1 MPLTEAPHNN
11 RGGILQEPLLL
22 RSFLDTFAESACL
35 LGETA
40 DVQGMNAA
48 AERLLGYNEDELLGG
63 PFHPNREIMRDG
75 DVSGNGVATA
85 VDWHSIRPMNS
96 KFRRKNGS
104 LIDVVYTL
112 HPLARDD
119 VGSILLTFR
128 EREREPVEAIALKD
142 IEAKLAAVFDTMPD
156 GLIIIDED
164 GLIGFFSSG
173 AERLF
178 GYRRS
183 DALGKN
189 VAMLMPSPY
198 RKAHDGFLAAYR
210 ATGVKKIIGI
220 GREVIGRREDGAT
233 FPMYLSIGEMWLEGR
248 RYFVGVTHDLTKLK
262 RAEEQLLILSSA
274 VDQSPAAMLI
284 ATLDGRIQYVNQSF
298 TQLTGFA
305 KDELVGQNPRLLQS
319 GRTAPEQYQ
328 RLWETLRDGREWRG
342 EIQNRKKNGELYWA
356 QETITPLRDTKGKI
370 TRYLAI
376 QQDITEQNLAKEAL
390 AESEKRFRQVAEM
403 TGEWLWE
410 QDPQG
415 CYIYSSGAV
424 REILGFAPEEIL
436 GKTYLEL
443 LTAESRELWTTT
455 VSSAPVDAFQPFH
468 HLINQY
474 RHKDGREIYTES
486 TGAPLFDEQGQ
497 LVKWRGVDHD
507 ITVRKIFE
515 DALRVRNRAIEAA
528 HIGIVITDAQARGN
542 PNIYV
547 NPALSRITGYSHE
560 ELLGQ
565 NMRLLQGPD
574 TDPAALEQI
583 RQALENGESCEI
595 VLKNYRNSGA
605 PFWNELLISP
615 VFDDKGTVTNYIG
628 IQTDVTE
635 RRRAEQSRHE
645 LEIAR
650 NIQLSLLPDAP
661 MNLPTAELAG
671 VCVAASLVGGDYFD
685 FFPAPNSVDIVIAD
699 VSGHNVGAA
708 LLMIEV
714 RSTLRA
720 ASRRVAEA
728 PMGPATILRDLN
740 ELLFDDLNRAELF
753 ITMFYFKYFPDSRIL
768 KYANAG
774 HNWALLLR
782 REEATCTPLDAEGL
796 VLGVWREVEFEERSV
811 SLAIGDKLLL
821 YTDGITDAQNEE
833 GTFFGMDR
841 LCGLF
846 AAYREMSPEATIG
859 KLLADLRA
867 FCGETPL
874 RDDISMVVL
883 RVR

>member
-1 MPLTEAPHNN
+1 
-11 RGGILQEPLLL
+11 LQEPLLL

-85 VDWHSIRPMNS
+85 VDWRSIRPMNS

-198 RKAHDGFLAAYR
+198 REAHDGFLAAYR

-376 QQDITEQNLAKEAL
+376 QQDITEQNRAKEAL
-390 AESEKRFRQVAEM
+390 AESEKRFRQVAKM

-455 VSSAPVDAFQPFH
+455 VSSAPADAFQPFH

-595 VLKNYRNSGA
+595 VLKNYRKSGA

-615 VFDDKGTVTNYIG
+615 VFDDKGKVTNYIG

-635 RRRAEQSRHE
+635 RRRAEQSRQE

-720 ASRRVAEA
+720 ASRGVAEA

-782 REEATCTPLDAEGL
+782 REEATCTPLDAGGL

-821 YTDGITDAQNEE
+821 YTDGITEAQNEE

-867 FCGETPL
+867 FCGEAPL
-874 RDDISMVVL
+874 LDDISMVVL

>member
-22 RSFLDTFAESACL
+22 RSFLDTFVESACL

-48 AERLLGYNEDELLGG
+48 AERLLGYNEEELLGG

-75 DVSGNGVATA
+75 VASGNGVATA
-85 VDWHSIRPMNS
+85 VDWRSMGQVDSR
-96 KFRRKNGS
+96 FRCKNGN

-119 VGSILLTFR
+119 AVSVLLTFR
-128 EREREPVEAIALKD
+128 ERQREPVEVIAFKD
-142 IEAKLAAVFDTMPD
+142 IEAKLGAVFDTMPD
-156 GLIIIDED
+156 GLIVIDES

-178 GYRRS
+178 GYSRNE
-183 DALGKN
+183 ALGRN

-198 RKAHDGFLAAYR
+198 REAHDGYVSAYR
-210 ATGVKKIIGI
+210 DTGVKKIIGV
-220 GREVIGRREDGAT
+220 GREVVGQRKDGT
-233 FPMYLSIGEMWLEGR
+233 VFPMYLSIGELRLEQR
-248 RYFVGVTHDLTKLK
+248 RHFVGVTHDLTKLK
-262 RAEEQLLILSSA
+262 RAEEQLLILSAA

-284 ATLDGRIQYVNQSF
+284 ASVDGHIKYVNQCF
-298 TQLTGFA
+298 LQLTGFA
-305 KDELVGQNPRLLQS
+305 KDELVGQNPNLLLS
-319 GRTAPEQYQ
+319 GQTAPDQYQ

-342 EIQNRKKNGELYWA
+342 EIQNRKKSGELYWA

-376 QQDITEQNLAKEAL
+376 QQDVTEQKRAKDAL
-390 AESEKRFRQVAEM
+390 AESEERFHQVADM

-415 CYIYSSGAV
+415 RYIYSSGAV

-443 LTAESRELWTTT
+443 LTAESRKLWTTT
-455 VSSAPVDAFQPFH
+455 VSSAPADAFQPFH

-486 TGAPLFDEQGQ
+486 TGAPLFDERGQ

-595 VLKNYRNSGA
+595 VLKNYRKSGA

-615 VFDDKGTVTNYIG
+615 VFDDKGKVTNYIG

-635 RRRAEQSRHE
+635 RRRAEQSWHE
-645 LEIAR
+645 LEIAK

-671 VCVAASLVGGDYFD
+671 VCMAASFVGGDYFD
-685 FFPAPNSVDIVIAD
+685 FFAAPNSVDIVIAD

-720 ASRRVAEA
+720 ESRKTVEA
-728 PMGPATILRDLN
+728 PMGPAKILRDLN
-740 ELLFDDLNRAELF
+740 ELLFDDLNKAELF
-753 ITMFYFKYFPDSRIL
+753 ITMFYLKYLPDSRIL

-782 REEATCTPLDAEGL
+782 PEEATCTPLDAEGL
-796 VLGVWREVEFEERSV
+796 VLGVRREVEFEERSI

-821 YTDGITDAQNEE
+821 YTDGITEAQNEA

-867 FCGETPL
+867 FCGEAPL
-874 RDDISMVVL
+874 LDDISMVVL

>member
-1 MPLTEAPHNN
+1 
-11 RGGILQEPLLL
+11 
-22 RSFLDTFAESACL
+22 
-35 LGETA
+35 
-40 DVQGMNAA
+40 MNAA
-48 AERLLGYNEDELLGG
+48 AERLLGYDEHELLGG
-63 PFHPNREIMRDG
+63 PFHPNSGIMRD
-75 DVSGNGVATA
+75 DDASGNGVATA
-85 VDWHSIRPMNS
+85 VDWRSMGQVDSR
-96 KFRRKNGS
+96 FRCKNGN

-119 VGSILLTFR
+119 AGSVLLTFR
-128 EREREPVEAIALKD
+128 ERQREPVEAIGFKD
-142 IEAKLAAVFDTMPD
+142 IEAKLGAVFDTMPD
-156 GLIIIDED
+156 GLIVIDESS
-164 GLIGFFSSG
+164 LIAFFSSG

-178 GYRRS
+178 GYSRNE
-183 DALGKN
+183 ALGRN

-198 RKAHDGFLAAYR
+198 REAHDGYVSAYR
-210 ATGVKKIIGI
+210 DTGVKKIIGV
-220 GREVIGRREDGAT
+220 GREVVGQRKDGT
-233 FPMYLSIGEMWLEGR
+233 VFPMYLSIGELRLEQR
-248 RYFVGVTHDLTKLK
+248 RHFVGLTHDLTELK
-262 RAEEQLLILSSA
+262 RAEEQLLILSAA

-284 ATLDGRIQYVNQSF
+284 ASVDGRIKYVNQCF
-298 TQLTGFA
+298 VQLTGFA
-305 KDELVGQNPRLLQS
+305 KDELVGQNPNLLRS
-319 GRTAPEQYQ
+319 GQTAPDQYQ

-342 EIQNRKKNGELYWA
+342 EVQNRKKSGELYWA

-370 TRYLAI
+370 TRYLGI
-376 QQDITEQNLAKEAL
+376 QQDVTEQKRAKDAL
-390 AESEKRFRQVAEM
+390 AESEERFHQVADM

-415 CYIYSSGAV
+415 RYIYSSGAV
-424 REILGFAPEEIL
+424 RDILGFAPEEIL

-455 VSSAPVDAFQPFH
+455 VSSAPADAFQPFH

-486 TGAPLFDEQGQ
+486 TGAPIFDEQGQ

-507 ITVRKIFE
+507 ITFRRSFE

-547 NPALSRITGYSHE
+547 NPALTRITGYSHE

-574 TDPAALEQI
+574 TDPEALEEI
-583 RQALENGESCEI
+583 RQALENGASCEI
-595 VLKNYRNSGA
+595 VLKNYRKSGA

-615 VFDDKGTVTNYIG
+615 VFDDKGKVTHYIG

-645 LEIAR
+645 LEIAK

-685 FFPAPNSVDIVIAD
+685 FFPAPDSVDIVIAD

-708 LLMIEV
+708 LIMIEV

-720 ASRRVAEA
+720 ESRKVVEA
-728 PMGPATILRDLN
+728 PMGPANILRDLN
-740 ELLFDDLNRAELF
+740 ELLFDDLNKAELF
-753 ITMFYFKYFPDSRIL
+753 LTMFYLKYLRDSRVL

-782 REEATCTPLDAEGL
+782 RDEAICAPLDAEGL
-796 VLGVWREVEFEERSV
+796 VLGVRREVEFEERSV

-821 YTDGITDAQNEE
+821 YTDGMTEAQNEE
-833 GTFFGMDR
+833 GTFFGLDR

-846 AAYREMSPEATIG
+846 AAYREMSPEATIEA
-859 KLLADLRA
+859 LLADVRA
-867 FCGETPL
+867 FCGEVPL